1 VRADLAGRV
10 DIILDAG
17 STPVGVESTVLS
29 LVTATPTIL
38 RPGGTSREA
47 LRDVLGTVA
56 VGVRTVA
63 EGERAISPGTTLKHY
78 APHARLTLYLGDRDG
93 ALAAMRAAAEAQLAE
108 GERVGVLVAEG
119 DLPVFSSLSVVTQ
132 SVGPAEAL
140 SEIAQRLY
148 ASLRKLDKAGVTVI
162 LAREFG
168 TAGLGL
174 AIRDRLT
181 RAAAGRVVR
190 VSDHA

>member
-1 VRADLAGRV
+1 
-10 DIILDAG
+10 
-17 STPVGVESTVLS
+17 
-29 LVTATPTIL
+29 
-38 RPGGTSREA
+38 
-47 LRDVLGTVA
+47 
-56 VGVRTVA
+56 
-63 EGERAISPGTTLKHY
+63 LKHY
-78 APHARLTLYLGDRDG
+78 APHARLTLYLGDRDRV
-93 ALAAMRAAAEAQLAE
+93 LAAMRAAAAARIAE
-108 GERVGVLVAEG
+108 GERVGVLVAEE
-119 DLPVFSSLSVVTQ
+119 DLPIFSGLPVVTQ